1 MSVSHVFHMNH
12 LAIQALV
19 IARKSKTL
27 LVEQTIDS
35 IISLDY
41 TDIFIDHD
49 IIPPSLVLQ
58 QKYFTSS

>member
-1 MSVSHVFHMNH
+1 MNH